1 LNEKIHRPYT
11 RELTQNWLYIADESL
26 IYILLGKK
34 KIPVFCCCCWRK
46 SSSLAT
52 RREKNNKKGNLLEQF
67 IKLFDGSLHPA
78 GQAYKY
84 IRIYKYHVNMYTK
97 VACNCITHMC
107 GIRGAICD
115 KMASDLISLVYRK
128 LFDTTLLWEQL
139 YNSLYKLYNMLPSNH
154 LSCCAAGVEMSN
166 FYRFF
171 SLLFICCATFKL
183 LLLL

>member
-1 LNEKIHRPYT
+1 MALYSGWEFDIHFVG
-11 RELTQNWLYIADESL
+11 E
-26 IYILLGKK
+26 K

-84 IRIYKYHVNMYTK
+84 IRIYIYHVNMYTK

-183 LLLL
+183 LLLLWITIYALYIGVDLCL